1 MKTVKK
7 NILEKELFFD
17 GTLILKYHIEYPSI
31 YLNTP
36 EMGIMNFNVYNK
48 KIAFNLKNEAENELY
63 KEAIELYKYN
73 KANGYPVMV
82 YEIYRNYEI
91 TFNNYNIISLYID
104 EYIYTGGAHGSTIR
118 SSQTWDL
125 VKGNMLPLETFFRN
139 NPYFMINILKEIN
152 IQISKQPE
160 IYFDNTCELVL
171 DTFNPKNFYLTPN
184 SIVIYFQQYDIAP
197 YSSGIRTFNINYRW
211 LFI

>member
-17 GTLILKYHIEYPSI
+17 ETLILKYHIEYPSI

-139 NPYFMINILKEIN
+139 NPYFMINILKKIN

-197 YSSGIRTFNINYRW
+197 YSSGIRTFNIKQPVRT
-211 LFI
+211 

>member
-7 NILEKELFFD
+7 NILEKEIFFD

-125 VKGNMLPLETFFRN
+125 VKGNILPLETFFRN

-197 YSSGIRTFNINYRW
+197 YSSGIRTFNIKQPVRT
-211 LFI
+211 